1 MRKNLLVFL
10 AWLEFREPEGG
21 VVGDKGAGDEV
32 SINMLVGPPFLLL
45 LLSPFIQPGSRRLL
59 FLATSGTYSSRL
71 SAP

>member
-32 SINMLVGPPFLLL
+32 SINMLVGPPFVVVVVVTLH
-45 LLSPFIQPGSRRLL
+45 SAWQPTLVVFGHLR
-59 FLATSGTYSSRL
+59 YVQ
-71 SAP
+71 